1 MREVQMK
8 SKDNWHNIKCPG
20 WEGLP
25 LCFLHPDPTLDK
37 TVKFRK
43 KNKTT
48 TEKKKQ
54 QNYGTAVFHCLRFTV
69 VLPGTG
75 IIFMLQVKGIL
86 LQS

>member
-43 KNKTT
+43 KKTKQQQ
-48 TEKKKQ
+48 KKKNNRITEQ
-54 QNYGTAVFHCLRFTV
+54 PFFIVWD
-69 VLPGTG
+69 
-75 IIFMLQVKGIL
+75 LQ
-86 LQS
+86 